1 MTEQPI
7 FERYENGESI
17 HKSEFA
23 ILSDYFCRHMN
34 AYWSP
39 NKGYFY
45 RQYHILNHFYEVA
58 EWREKRGLE
67 PVACRGETVYK
78 GEIVNF
84 IVDSK
89 YRFLD
94 RC

>member
-23 ILSDYFCRHMN
+23 ILSDYFCGHMN

-45 RQYHILNHFYEVA
+45 RQ
-58 EWREKRGLE
+58 
-67 PVACRGETVYK
+67 
-78 GEIVNF
+78 
-84 IVDSK
+84 
-89 YRFLD
+89 
-94 RC
+94 